1 MTAVQ
6 KSLRIPQD
14 TVKENESWSRNIVT
28 KSYPHLIRGRE

>member
-14 TVKENESWSRNIVT
+14 TVKGIERIAGESGRDFSSVT
-28 KSYPHLIRGRE
+28 KA